1 MSRVRQRS
9 RSPHGCGHVCVVQ
22 KYDDHCGSP
31 RNVVDV
37 TNGEDVADSSDG
49 DVVGNADLRPNWNVR
64 RASDVS
70 DDQHVNLGFFKRDDQ
85 RRKLGMSMNGSD
97 NHVASPLNSGT
108 KDPDVLFK
116 RLTIMTPVVKLF
128 SMFLLV
134 MFIKPI
140 GMVKRN
146 GV

>member
-1 MSRVRQRS
+1 MCHLIGKKWLDKPNGWNRETPIFRQIFRNGDS
-9 RSPHGCGHVCVVQ
+9 GDVHGH
-22 KYDDHCGSP
+22 
-31 RNVVDV
+31 
-37 TNGEDVADSSDG
+37 GEDVADSSDG